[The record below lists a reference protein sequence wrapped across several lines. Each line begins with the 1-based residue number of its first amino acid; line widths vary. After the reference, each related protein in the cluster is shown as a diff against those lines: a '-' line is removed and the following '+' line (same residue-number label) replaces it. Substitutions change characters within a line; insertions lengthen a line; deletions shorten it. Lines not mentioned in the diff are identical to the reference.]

1 MIATMKPIKQ
11 VLRTSSTGVGLKKA
25 FFQAY
30 KACMVGVMIPLTSIS
45 HARAAECFEVSANQG
60 WQPYQLRG
68 NYPGRMSI
76 DVFGQWSVNSKYGY
90 VSPMTGH
97 FNRELERDYAQYK
110 YDSRYPFGVLLFSP
124 NASQS
129 DRVAPFTY
137 LPRQGWLRINDS
149 DRTSGNNDGVIRICV
164 NPG

>member
-30 KACMVGVMIPLTSIS
+30 KACMVGVMIPRTSIS

-110 YDSRYPFGVLLFSP
+110 YDS
-124 NASQS
+124 
-129 DRVAPFTY
+129 
-137 LPRQGWLRINDS
+137 
-149 DRTSGNNDGVIRICV
+149 
-164 NPG
+164 